1 MALLGRIQIVSLLI
15 FLTGSQ
21 LVNAQTEVQAAS
33 NEPQPTVTKEGGTGG
48 QSLEQAASD
57 PTASLMSLQIQD
69 IYTGSFHNLDNE
81 SGNTVLLRS
90 AVPFQTGSLNH
101 IARATLPIVTDSPSG
116 ESGLSD
122 LVLFDLIVF
131 NESWG
136 RWGVGPVLLAPT
148 ASDEKLGAEKW
159 AIGPA
164 FGFVARNPGLMWGV
178 FNQNLF
184 AFAGDNSREDVNI
197 SIIQPI
203 LTFSL
208 PDRWS
213 IGSSEMNLTYDWEK
227 NEWTQLPL
235 GIKLAK
241 LVKFGPMPV
250 QFSGAYEYNFADNEV
265 AAEWTVNF
273 TLKFLFPL

>member
-15 FLTGSQ
+15 FLAGSQ

-81 SGNTVLLRS
+81 IGNTVLLRS

-241 LVKFGPMPV
+241 LIKFGPMPV